1 MIDKLVFWSI
11 GNGETIDALNSCWI
25 EVGTL
30 LKYHLLIN
38 VENQHHCS
46 VVNLADGKE
55 NWNRNRLRI
64 MWPYEIIDKV
74 ATILPPRKDLG
85 EDVRMWGGSANGNF
99 STATMYDNLT
109 HTGGQDIKWKKIWRI
124 KVPERIRMFIWI
136 MHWNALKTNQFVA
149 QKHLRDPDCTE
160 CRGKDESQI
169 HVTAKS
175 SNMSG

>member
-1 MIDKLVFWSI
+1 
-11 GNGETIDALNSCWI
+11 
-25 EVGTL
+25 
-30 LKYHLLIN
+30 
-38 VENQHHCS
+38 
-46 VVNLADGKE
+46 
-55 NWNRNRLRI
+55 

-136 MHWNALKTNQFVA
+136 MHWKML
-149 QKHLRDPDCTE
+149 
-160 CRGKDESQI
+160 
-169 HVTAKS
+169 
-175 SNMSG
+175 